1 LTATTKRIENLV
13 MISGIG
19 IAANPAKL
27 EFTVVTCHVIAALT
41 LFDVILT
48 KGANSYFL
56 IFNPFVE
63 L

>member
-1 LTATTKRIENLV
+1 
-13 MISGIG
+13 MISGIS

-41 LFDVILT
+41 LFDVSLT